1 MNTISEK
8 IQNVFSDCCSM
19 NNPENESLFDG
30 YNLPPYVKDVIIRGF
45 SISNDKV
52 NKDGLKAYLTKAIPR
67 DMTQLKARLMVEK
80 SVHVLVRFVI
90 TSDLKTGKVKV
101 NIPDAGMNDGVFVDE
116 TLLAR
121 DDFRN
126 DLSEGEHWG
135 EVTLQYMRP
144 QEDNKTGSVLMTN
157 YKAFKPYKVH
167 KDIYCNRI
175 ANFNMEDRLDFLL
188 TDMKYN
194 PDFFKSKEE
203 KMAVIKRLLV
213 LVEPN
218 LNIIELGPKGTGKSH
233 VMNNV
238 SQHITKIDN
247 GSSSRAQLI
256 YNIKTGMYGPI
267 VKSDAVCI
275 DEANNYDNKSNRELQ
290 SSLKNFL
297 EAGKVTVAGQVF
309 TSECSFMLAGN
320 IEMGQNGLPRSRK
333 IYKALPKFFQDSA
346 LMDRFH
352 GFIEGW
358 KVPRL
363 TVGCQITGTSLDAEY
378 FDALLHELRF
388 EPAYKTLAKE
398 IITFGEDAD
407 MRDVKAVYK
416 LSTAF
421 MKLLLP
427 DIISKEQIWE
437 NPDILQQ
444 INDYCLQPAIKMRS
458 LIRIQCSLKDEEY
471 SSQMPDIWLE
481 LNEGER
487 QLVCGK
493 ETDPSRLLPAQSTVI
508 GVCTPS

>member
-157 YKAFKPYKVH
+157 YMAFKPYKVH

-188 TDMKYN
+188 ADMKYN
-194 PDFFKSKEE
+194 PDYFKSKEE

-416 LSTAF
+416 LTTAF
-421 MKLLLP
+421 LKLLLP
-427 DIISKEQIWE
+427 DIISKEQNWE

>member
-8 IQNVFSDCCSM
+8 IQSVFPDCCSM

-45 SISNDKV
+45 SISNNEV
-52 NKDGLKAYLTKAIPR
+52 NKDGLKAYLAKAIPR
-67 DMTQLKARLMVEK
+67 DMTQLKARLMAEK
-80 SVHVLVRFVI
+80 SVRVLVRFVI
-90 TSDLKTGKVKV
+90 TSDLRTGKVKV
-101 NIPDAGMNDGVFVDE
+101 NIPDAGMTDGVFVDD
-116 TLLAR
+116 TLLAQEDLR
-121 DDFRN
+121 M

-144 QEDNKTGSVLMTN
+144 QEDNKTGSVLMTD
-157 YKAFKPYKVH
+157 YKAFKPYKV
-167 KDIYCNRI
+167 R
-175 ANFNMEDRLDFLL
+175 MEPYRRRMGNIDLEERLDFLL
-188 TDMKYN
+188 AAMKYN
-194 PDFFKSKEE
+194 PDFFMSMEE
-203 KMAVIKRLLV
+203 KLTVIARLLV

-218 LNIIELGPKGTGKSH
+218 LNIIELGPKGTGKSYI
-233 VMNNV
+233 MNNV
-238 SQHITKIDN
+238 SQHITKIDS
-247 GSSSRAQLI
+247 GSTSRAQLI
-256 YNIKTGMYGPI
+256 YNIKTGIYGPI

-290 SSLKNFL
+290 SSLKNYL
-297 EAGKVTVAGQVF
+297 EAGKVTVAGQIF
-309 TSECSFMLAGN
+309 TSECSFTMAGN
-320 IEMGQNGLPRSRK
+320 IEMNKNGLPRSPK
-333 IYKALPKFFQDSA
+333 YYKSLPKFFQDSA

-358 KVPRL
+358 KEPRL
-363 TVGCQITGTSLDAEY
+363 TVGCQMTGISLDAEY

-388 EPAYKTLAKE
+388 EPAYKTLVKE

-416 LSTAF
+416 LTTAF

-427 DIISKEQIWE
+427 DIISKEQIFE
-437 NPDILQQ
+437 NPVLLQQ
-444 INDYCLQPAIKMRS
+444 IYHYCLQPAIRMRS

-481 LNEGER
+481 LSDGER
-487 QLVCGK
+487 HHVCGK
-493 ETDPSRLLPAQSTVI
+493 ETNPSRLLPAQSTVI
-508 GVCTPS
+508 QVA

>member
-8 IQNVFSDCCSM
+8 IQSVFPDCCSR

-45 SISNDKV
+45 SISNDEV

-80 SVHVLVRFVI
+80 SVRVLVRFVI
-90 TSDLKTGKVKV
+90 TSDLRTGKVKV
-101 NIPDAGMNDGVFVDE
+101 NIPDAGMNDGVFVDD

-144 QEDNKTGSVLMTN
+144 QEDNKTGSVLMTD
-157 YKAFKPYKVH
+157 YKAFKPYKVRMDTYR
-167 KDIYCNRI
+167 KRI
-175 ANFNMEDRLDFLL
+175 TNMVTMEERLDFLL
-188 TDMKYN
+188 ASMKYN
-194 PDFFKSKEE
+194 PNFFMSMDE
-203 KMAVIKRLLV
+203 KLTVIARMLV

-320 IEMGQNGLPRSRK
+320 IEMGKNGLPRSGK
-333 IYKALPKFFQDSA
+333 LFKALPKFFQDSA

-363 TVGCQITGTSLDAEY
+363 TVGCQMTGISLDAEY

-388 EPAYKTLAKE
+388 EPAYKTLTKE

-416 LSTAF
+416 LTTAF

-427 DIISKEQIWE
+427 DIITKEQIFE

-444 INDYCLQPAIKMRS
+444 INDYCLQPSIRMRS
-458 LIRIQCSLKDEEY
+458 LIRLQCSLKDEEY
-471 SSQMPDIWLE
+471 TSQMPDIWLE
-481 LNEGER
+481 LSDGDIS
-487 QLVCGK
+487 LVCGK
-493 ETDPSRLLPAQSTVI
+493 ETNPSRLLPAQSAVI
-508 GVCTPS
+508 HVA